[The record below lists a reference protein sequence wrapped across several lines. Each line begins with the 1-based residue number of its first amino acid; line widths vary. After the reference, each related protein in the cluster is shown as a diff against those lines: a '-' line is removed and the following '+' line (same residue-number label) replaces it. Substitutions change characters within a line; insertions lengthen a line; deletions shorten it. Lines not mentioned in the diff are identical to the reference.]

1 MSITDHATTRHSSLD
16 DAQGIFFGSG
26 MAAFSMVLLTHL
38 GLVTGQT
45 AGLAVLISYATG
57 YDFGPV
63 FFLINIPFYWFAF
76 KRMGLKFVAKTFI
89 AVALVSGLSVVLPD
103 LVHFDAVN
111 PFVGAILFGCISGT
125 ALIALFRHGASLGG
139 IGILALYLQD
149 TIGLRAGIFQL
160 MFDVV
165 VFTLALFVRDWQ
177 TVAISALGALVVN
190 LVITMNHRRDRYI
203 AT

>member
-1 MSITDHATTRHSSLD
+1 
-16 DAQGIFFGSG
+16 
-26 MAAFSMVLLTHL
+26 
-38 GLVTGQT
+38 
-45 AGLAVLISYATG
+45 
-57 YDFGPV
+57 
-63 FFLINIPFYWFAF
+63 
-76 KRMGLKFVAKTFI
+76 MGLKFVVKTFI

-103 LVHFDAVN
+103 LVHFGSVN
-111 PFVGAILFGCISGT
+111 PYVGAILFGCISGT
-125 ALIALFRHGASLGG
+125 ALIALFQHGASLGG